1 MLPAEDLL
9 VYVLCADGLVA
20 ARIIALPLPAL
31 ARAHAEPSTPDAYRG
46 LPTAKSRYPCGMR
59 MWHTFGMSSES
70 MTTIKVPKHL
80 RERLSRNAG
89 QAGLTAAA
97 LISELLDERER
108 QARFEAVRRA
118 YEASADETYAAETQD
133 WDSLAGDGLAS

>member
-1 MLPAEDLL
+1 
-9 VYVLCADGLVA
+9 
-20 ARIIALPLPAL
+20 
-31 ARAHAEPSTPDAYRG
+31 
-46 LPTAKSRYPCGMR
+46 
-59 MWHTFGMSSES
+59 MWHTLSMTSEP

-89 QAGLTAAA
+89 RAGLTAAA

-108 QARFEAVRRA
+108 QARFEAVRHA
-118 YEASADETYAAETQD
+118 YEASADDAYAAETQE